1 MALQLRRG
9 TDAERTAGGGV
20 VFAEGEL
27 VYITDTEEVYVGDGV
42 TAGGIR
48 ITGSVEGSPAQLTQ
62 NLDMNTFD
70 IVGSGNIT
78 IDGTIT
84 ASNISGG
91 GGLIE
96 GQEYAIDIMGDVKAA
111 DSSIIVDHTSG
122 IVYADFVGD
131 GSLITGVNLSQL
143 SDTSVVGPQN
153 GQVLTY
159 QGGSWVN
166 ADASGGGLIEGLEYQ
181 IDIIGDIKSEDST
194 VVIESATG
202 NANFQSLTATQ
213 GVTVDRTGDFGRLTL
228 KRSVTGAILT
238 DIDPLGSLRYIKN
251 DDDGE
256 VTTAYII
263 GRSDGLFINHSATGN
278 FDNANLMIF
287 ADTGLSIGGDV
298 LPTEKLDI
306 TSGNVKVSEGGIRFN
321 NTNDYTTNFA
331 SSTAG
336 DLTYDNVEGTLLFKS
351 STQWNKVVYTEVDTD
366 LTIVPGPIIV
376 GGGTTA
382 EIGVYDDSVVS
393 GFIAYNTDIDR
404 VVVYQAGSF
413 VPIPNAGSEVGHVL
427 KWDGTQWSS
436 AAETGSAPVGSNAD
450 FLDGFDSTYFLNYN
464 NLNNTPNLATVAT
477 SGLFS
482 DILSKPTT
490 IAGYGI
496 TDAVADFEDLGTT
509 PTTIAGYGI
518 TDAFDGAYSSL
529 TGTPTTLAGYGITD
543 AVAASDL
550 GTFTFTSSTLDTND
564 SSGITV
570 TPPVIMESDL
580 TVQNNLT
587 VTNTVTADR
596 FEATGTGPSEVEAAT
611 NLNLVAGNAVVITSS
626 PLRMAS
632 FTTAE
637 RDALASANGDMIYN
651 TTTNKFQGYANG
663 AWVDLH

>member
-42 TAGGIR
+42 TPGGIR

-62 NLDMNTFD
+62 NLDINTFD

-181 IDIIGDIKSEDST
+181 IDIIGVVKAEDST
-194 VVIESATG
+194 VLLDNVTSTLNMDTVNYRTG
-202 NANFQSLTATQ
+202 SLTQTDSGAVLSFTHSASS
-213 GVTVDRTGDFGRLTL
+213 GTVANNADLGQINFGRTDTDGTATAGFILGANHGIFMAHNTTGASVESDYLTL
-228 KRSVTGAILT
+228 KT
-238 DIDPLGSLRYIKN
+238 
-251 DDDGE
+251 
-256 VTTAYII
+256 
-263 GRSDGLFINHSATGN
+263 
-278 FDNANLMIF
+278 
-287 ADTGLSIGGDV
+287 TGLAVGSFD
-298 LPTEKLDI
+298 PTEKLDVR
-306 TSGNVKVSEGGIRFN
+306 GNIKVSDAGIRFN
-321 NTNDYTTNFA
+321 NLNDYATNFP
-331 SSTAG
+331 SPVPG
-336 DLTYDNVEGTLLFKS
+336 DLTWDTVEGTLVFR
-351 STQWNKVVYTEVDTD
+351 STSGWNKVVYTEVDTD

-393 GFIAYNTDIDR
+393 GFIAYNTDLDR

-413 VPIPNAGSEVGHVL
+413 VPIPNAGAEVGHVL

-477 SGLFS
+477 SGSFA

-496 TDAVADFEDLGTT
+496 TDAVTDFADLGTT

-596 FEATGTGPSEVEAAT
+596 FEATGTGPSEIEAAT
-611 NLNLVAGNAVVITSS
+611 NLNLVAGNAVVITNS

-637 RDALASANGDMIYN
+637 RDALASADGDMIYN